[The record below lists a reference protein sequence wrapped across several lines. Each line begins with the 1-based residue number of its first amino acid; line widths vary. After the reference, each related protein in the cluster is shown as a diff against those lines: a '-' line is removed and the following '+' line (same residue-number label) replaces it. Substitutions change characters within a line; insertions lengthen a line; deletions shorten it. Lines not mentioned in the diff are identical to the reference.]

1 MRTVRPTT
9 LVTGASGLLGPY
21 LIEAAARVGEVVG
34 VSRHGDFACDLE
46 QGQSVRRTVGEI
58 GPDIVIHAAALTDVD
73 RCEREPEAAD
83 RANRA
88 MVANLVDALPGNCRL
103 VHIST
108 DQVYPDGSG
117 PYCEGTEKPVNIYG
131 HSKLAGELAAL
142 GHPDTLV
149 LRTNL
154 FGPSRTPGRQ
164 SLSDFVAESLVAG
177 RITTLFGDVL
187 FSPLHMATLAKVTI
201 EAALVGGLRGIYNLG
216 SRDGMSKRDFG
227 LAVAAHLGLST
238 ATVRDG
244 RSTDVPAR
252 APRPLDLRLDV
263 RRIEAALGRRMST
276 LQEEIEKL

>member
-1 MRTVRPTT
+1 MRPTT

-21 LIEAAARVGEVVG
+21 LVEAAARVGEAVG
-34 VSRHGDFACDLE
+34 LSRRGAFACDLE
-46 QGQSVRRTVGEI
+46 QRQSVRRAVGEI

-83 RANRA
+83 RINRT
-88 MVANLVDALPGNCRL
+88 VVNNLVDALPRNCRL

-117 PYCEGTEKPVNIYG
+117 PYREGAEEPVNIYG
-131 HSKLAGELAAL
+131 RSKLAGERAAL
-142 GHPDTLV
+142 RHPDTLV

-164 SLSDFVAESLVAG
+164 SLSDFVAESLAAG
-177 RITTLFGDVL
+177 RATTLFRDVL
-187 FSPLHMATLAKVTI
+187 FSPLHMATLARVTM
-201 EAALVGGLRGIYNLG
+201 EAVLVGELRGIYNLG

-227 LAVAAHLGLST
+227 LAVATHLGLST

-244 RSTDVPAR
+244 LSTKVPAR